1 MKQDK
6 DLIGKLKG
14 TIVQEKELAETEK
27 KIARTNIVT
36 LEQDVAYLKRT
47 VGDRES
53 QISDQLNKNMQARA
67 RHSELEEE
75 IEGHV
80 RDLQR
85 KDEEILAKGR
95 EVDRSIDKATKYK
108 KISEKAEVRA
118 SEAKERKLRAE
129 RLAATY
135 EATVRQ
141 LQAQLKAERE

>member
-53 QISDQLNKNMQARA
+53 QISD
-67 RHSELEEE
+67 
-75 IEGHV
+75 
-80 RDLQR
+80 
-85 KDEEILAKGR
+85 
-95 EVDRSIDKATKYK
+95 
-108 KISEKAEVRA
+108 
-118 SEAKERKLRAE
+118 
-129 RLAATY
+129 
-135 EATVRQ
+135 
-141 LQAQLKAERE
+141 

>member
-53 QISDQLNKNMQARA
+53 QISDQLNKNKQARV